1 MKPLH
6 TFCRFIITTYQFNV
20 DYQLRYDYQLR
31 PDSSQRRSGLVV
43 SFDLRAIGLP
53 QRSPTTVA
61 SVVALLADG
70 NLHERLAEDAE
81 WWGMVGA
88 RPALWGRRTRLWLG
102 WGLMPDEEGVEMGNE
117 NENGVSRFG
126 IYVVP
131 PDEEMPK
138 RLQR

>member
-1 MKPLH
+1 MTLH
-6 TFCRFIITTYQFNV
+6 ETFTHLLYIHHTYQSNV
-20 DYQLRYDYQLR
+20 DYQLGYDYQLR

-43 SFDLRAIGLP
+43 SFDLRANGLS
-53 QRSPTTVA
+53 QRSPTTIA

-70 NLHERLAEDAE
+70 NLHERLA
-81 WWGMVGA
+81 WGMAGA
-88 RPALWGRRTRLWLG
+88 RAALWGRRTRLWLG
-102 WGLMPDEEGVEMGNE
+102 WGLMPDEEGIEMGNE

-131 PDEEMPK
+131 PDEEMPE